1 METSSFRETFGV
13 CVLAVCFIVAC
24 VTPAG
29 FAAAPKLK
37 EARTVAEAKFTALNP
52 VAYMPE
58 IEQVPLATRVPD
70 LNGKTV
76 YIINSWPHGGSGFD
90 GLLEKIAA
98 GLRKKF
104 PTVSIVNINRGENYD
119 RPDDPKQRAEVV
131 AKADA
136 YIYGGNRTGL
146 MNQYAFNYTVQL
158 EKAGKPGMVLIYDN
172 LKKVADRTRL
182 TAGCPVR
189 YSIVPDPPEK
199 LSDKEFG
206 VLFDNVVKAL
216 TTPLTADEKRTGK
229 YQASK
234 PPAVA
239 LTGTLSEIEDYFYK
253 EGWTDG
259 LPVIPPTKERVAEML
274 KGTKHAPDEIVATAM
289 EPEKLV
295 VTVEKVAINGVMAGA
310 KPEYMPALLALAD
323 ACAKAKV
330 GDLARSTNSFAFM
343 QVVNGPVRKEL
354 KMNTEMAAMSP
365 GNRAN
370 SVLARAAT
378 LILKNLGGQE
388 VGVNTMAVQGN
399 PAYSFVAP
407 ENEEKS
413 PWPPLS
419 VEKGLQPGESAISI
433 FTGGWS
439 HVGNYF
445 YPGDG
450 LEVLAKDLA
459 ALELPSYAVALLSPA
474 RVTMLKDR
482 KMSKEDVKETI
493 YQNATQTLKEFR
505 SSQYFPTLI
514 TSGIKRGGSYP
525 TSYLTDPDDKLVPVY
540 LRNRIEVV
548 VVGGDGP
555 PMMQGWRM
563 GYGTTVS
570 VDKWR

>member
-1 METSSFRETFGV
+1 METEYFRKVASIFVFALSF
-13 CVLAVCFIVAC
+13 CVICY
-24 VTPAG
+24 TTDG
-29 FAAAPKLK
+29 FAATKSK
-37 EARTVAEAKFTALNP
+37 AEKSTPEGKFSVLNP

-58 IEQVPLATRVPD
+58 IDQIPLAPRVSD

-76 YIINSWPHGGSGFD
+76 YIITSMPHGGSGFD
-90 GLLEKIAA
+90 AFLQRVGNE
-98 GLRKKF
+98 LRKKF
-104 PTVSIVNINRGENYD
+104 PTINVIHMNRGDSYMG
-119 RPDDPKQRAEVV
+119 DDPKQRAEIVS
-131 AKADA
+131 KSDS
-136 YIYGGNRTGL
+136 YIYGGNPTGL
-146 MNQYAFNYTVQL
+146 MTQSAFTFTAQL
-158 EKAGKPGMVLIYDN
+158 EKAGKPGTVIIYDN
-172 LKKVADRTRL
+172 LKKVADKTRIVS
-182 TAGCPVR
+182 GCPVR
-189 YSIVPDPPEK
+189 YSMVPNPPEK
-199 LSDKEFG
+199 LNEKEFAAA
-206 VLFDNVVKAL
+206 LDNIIKAL
-216 TTPLTADEKRTGK
+216 IVPLTTEEKKTGK
-229 YQASK
+229 YQPPK

-239 LTGTLSEIEDYFYK
+239 FTGTLSEIQDHFYK

-259 LPVIPPTKERVAEML
+259 LPIIPPTKEQVARML
-274 KGTKHAPDEIVATAM
+274 KGTKHAPDEIVAPAM

-310 KPEYMPALLALAD
+310 KPEYMPALLALAE
-323 ACAKAKV
+323 ACFKAKV

-343 QVVNGPVRKEL
+343 QVVNGPIRKEL

-365 GNRAN
+365 GNQAN

-378 LILKNLGGQE
+378 LFLKNLGGQE

-413 PWPPLS
+413 PWPPFT
-419 VEKGLQPGESAISI
+419 VEKGLKPGESAISI

-459 ALELPSYAVALLSPA
+459 AIELPSYAVALISPA
-474 RVTMLKDR
+474 RAAMLKQ
-482 KMSKEDVKETI
+482 KNMSKDDVKDTI

-505 SSQYFPTLI
+505 ESQYFPTLI
-514 TSGIKRGGSYP
+514 TAGIKRGGSYP
-525 TSYLTDPDDKLVPVY
+525 ASYLTDPDDKVVPVY
-540 LRNRIEVV
+540 LRSKLEVV